1 MVRKRAR
8 VKLTAQIGVASVSR
22 VDRWLSRPEEAVAN
36 RKQSLPKLTA
46 VTAEQAAEINRI
58 HFKYSYNFGPPPKPE
73 TKATLAEFIR
83 DQEAEYPYAAL
94 DLVDKLKLDS
104 FGAESFD
111 RHIDR
116 NILATPGHL
125 SAVTVAKMIQYCLL
139 ILESE
144 AEIVMWRRVDG
155 GVASMPDAQ
164 EIANSIAIKVN
175 QYKDRDKIPEY
186 DYIAQFLAAVKHPIV
201 GRGVSN
207 AAINRWG
214 MGERN
219 GKLTVP

>member
-1 MVRKRAR
+1 
-8 VKLTAQIGVASVSR
+8 
-22 VDRWLSRPEEAVAN
+22 VAN

-46 VTAEQAAEINRI
+46 VTAEQSTEINRI

-111 RHIDR
+111 RHLDR
-116 NILATPGHL
+116 KLLATPGHL
-125 SAVTVAKMIQYCLL
+125 SAVTVAKLIQYCLL

-144 AEIVMWRRVDG
+144 AEIVMWQRTDRG
-155 GVASMPDAQ
+155 MTSMPDAQ
-164 EIANSIAIKVN
+164 DIANAIAIKVN

-186 DYIAQFLAAVKHPIV
+186 DHIAQLLAAVKHPIV
-201 GRGVSN
+201 GKGVSN

-214 MGERN
+214 LSERN

>member
-1 MVRKRAR
+1 VEK
-8 VKLTAQIGVASVSR
+8 
-22 VDRWLSRPEEAVAN
+22 

-46 VTAEQAAEINRI
+46 VTAEQVAKINRI
-58 HFKYSYNFGPPPKPE
+58 HFKYLYNFGPPPQPE
-73 TKATLAEFIR
+73 TKATLADFIR

-94 DLVDKLKLDS
+94 DLADKLRLDS

-116 NILATPGHL
+116 NMLATPGHL

-144 AEIVMWRRVDG
+144 AEIVMWQRSGR
-155 GVASMPDAQ
+155 GVTNRPDAQ
-164 EIANSIAIKVN
+164 DIANAIATKMN
-175 QYKDRDKIPEY
+175 RYEDRDKIPEY
-186 DYIAQFLAAVKHPIV
+186 DHVAQFLAAVKHPII
-201 GRGVSN
+201 GKGVSN

-214 MGERN
+214 MSERH

>member
-1 MVRKRAR
+1 M
-8 VKLTAQIGVASVSR
+8 
-22 VDRWLSRPEEAVAN
+22 AN

-46 VTAEQAAEINRI
+46 VTAEQATEINRI
-58 HFKYSYNFGPPPKPE
+58 HFKYAYNFGPPPSPE
-73 TKATLAEFIR
+73 SKATLAEFIR

-104 FGAESFD
+104 FGPESFD

-116 NILATPGHL
+116 NMLATPGHL

-144 AEIVMWRRVDG
+144 AEMVRWQRTDRG
-155 GVASMPDAQ
+155 LTSLPDAQ
-164 EIANSIAIKVN
+164 DIANAIAIKAN
-175 QYKDRDKIPEY
+175 RYKDRDKIPEY
-186 DYIAQFLAAVKHPIV
+186 DYIAQLLAAVKHPIV
-201 GRGVSN
+201 GKAVSS

-214 MGERN
+214 MSERN

>member
-1 MVRKRAR
+1 M
-8 VKLTAQIGVASVSR
+8 
-22 VDRWLSRPEEAVAN
+22 AN
-36 RKQSLPKLTA
+36 RKRSLPKLTA
-46 VTAEQAAEINRI
+46 VTAEQATEINRI
-58 HFKYSYNFGPPPKPE
+58 HFEYSYNFGPPPNPE
-73 TKATLAEFIR
+73 AKATLAEFIR

-104 FGAESFD
+104 FGPESFD

-116 NILATPGHL
+116 NMMATPGHL
-125 SAVTVAKMIQYCLL
+125 SAVTVAKLIQYCLL

-144 AEIVMWRRVDG
+144 AEMVRWQRTDRGMTSV
-155 GVASMPDAQ
+155 PDAQ
-164 EIANSIAIKVN
+164 DIANAIAIKAN
-175 QYKDRDKIPEY
+175 RYKDRDKIPEF

-201 GRGVSN
+201 GKGVSS

-214 MGERN
+214 MSERN

>member
-1 MVRKRAR
+1 M
-8 VKLTAQIGVASVSR
+8 
-22 VDRWLSRPEEAVAN
+22 AN

-46 VTAEQAAEINRI
+46 VTAEQATEINRI
-58 HFKYSYNFGPPPKPE
+58 HFKYSYNFGPPPNPE
-73 TKATLAEFIR
+73 SKATLAEFIR

-104 FGAESFD
+104 FGPESFD

-116 NILATPGHL
+116 HMLATPGHF
-125 SAVTVAKMIQYCLL
+125 SAVTVAKLIQYCLL

-144 AEIVMWRRVDG
+144 AEMVRWQRTDR
-155 GVASMPDAQ
+155 GVTSMPDAQ
-164 EIANSIAIKVN
+164 DIANAIAIKAN
-175 QYKDRDKIPEY
+175 RYKDRDQIPEY
-186 DYIAQFLAAVKHPIV
+186 DYIAQLLAAVEHPIV
-201 GRGVSN
+201 GKGVSS

-214 MGERN
+214 MSERN

>member
-1 MVRKRAR
+1 M
-8 VKLTAQIGVASVSR
+8 
-22 VDRWLSRPEEAVAN
+22 AN

-46 VTAEQAAEINRI
+46 VTAEQATEIHRI

-94 DLVDKLKLDS
+94 DLIDKLKLDS

-116 NILATPGHL
+116 NMLATPGHL
-125 SAVTVAKMIQYCLL
+125 SAVTVAKLIQYCLL

-144 AEIVMWRRVDG
+144 AEMVMCQRTDKAVTT
-155 GVASMPDAQ
+155 MPDAQ
-164 EIANSIAIKVN
+164 DIADAIAMKAN
-175 QYKDRDKIPEY
+175 QYKGRDKIPEY
-186 DYIAQFLAAVKHPIV
+186 DYVAQLLAAVKHPIV
-201 GRGVSN
+201 GKGVSS

-214 MGERN
+214 ISEWN
-219 GKLTVP
+219 GKLRASPNALPTNRRFRRSSFPDF